1 METKKIYIG
10 NQVVD
15 AIATLNSSYI
25 LNQSEP
31 LMAVAVLKD
40 VSVEGFSVE
49 KGNKHIFSNFN
60 VLLLKSTMMDEQK
73 YEEWTDLIHRKLFK
87 QIIPKL

>member
-1 METKKIYIG
+1 METQKINIG
-10 NQVVD
+10 NQIVD

-40 VSVEGFSVE
+40 VSVDGFSVE
-49 KGNKHIFSNFN
+49 K
-60 VLLLKSTMMDEQK
+60 
-73 YEEWTDLIHRKLFK
+73 
-87 QIIPKL
+87 

>member
-1 METKKIYIG
+1 METQKINIG
-10 NQVVD
+10 NQMVD

-40 VSVEGFSVE
+40 VSVDGFSVE

-60 VLLLKSTMMDEQK
+60 VLLIRSTMMDEQR
-73 YEEWTDLIHRKLFK
+73 YAEWTDLIHRKIFK
-87 QIIPKL
+87 ETLKK